1 VPLCAAVAGLAQTTN
16 SGDIRGSVTDPSGA
30 LIPDVTV
37 NVLNVDAG
45 VSKDYVTNRD
55 GLCNMSSIMAAIY
68 KLTFTEAGFEE
79 LVRGPITL
87 QVGFTTVNVQ
97 LKVGST
103 TVQVTV
109 NRDVPLLKTE
119 TGEMTTALD
128 WELHS

>member
-1 VPLCAAVAGLAQTTN
+1 MAGCY
-16 SGDIRGSVTDPSGA
+16 
-30 LIPDVTV
+30 TV
-37 NVLNVDAG
+37 
-45 VSKDYVTNRD
+45 
-55 GLCNMSSIMAAIY
+55 
-68 KLTFTEAGFEE
+68 TFTKEDFEQ